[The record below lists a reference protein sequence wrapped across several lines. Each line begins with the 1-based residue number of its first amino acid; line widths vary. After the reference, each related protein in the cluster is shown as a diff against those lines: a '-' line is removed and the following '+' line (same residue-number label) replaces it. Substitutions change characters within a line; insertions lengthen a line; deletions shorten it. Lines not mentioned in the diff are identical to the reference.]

1 MKFIYVSLFCVCWYT
16 VQIKKNQTI
25 NYNVQLSNLTQNDL
39 M

>member
-16 VQIKKNQTI
+16 VQIKKKPI